1 MLYLAQPLDTSD
13 KLLMSDAERK
23 AFMTPAEWPPRIL
36 FHPEQPVGKSG
47 YRGVRRHGR
56 RYVARITWQ
65 RITHNLGTFPTAEE
79 AARAYDAKARELH
92 GTYALLNF
100 PEREAA

>member
-23 AFMTPAEWPPRIL
+23 AFMTVPPCPIL
-36 FHPEQPVGKSG
+36 FHPETPVGKSG

-56 RYVARITWQ
+56 RYVARITWE
-65 RITHNLGTFPTAEE
+65 RKTHNLGTFPTAEE

>member
-1 MLYLAQPLDTSD
+1 MLYLAEPLDTSD
-13 KLLMSDAERK
+13 PLLMSDAERT
-23 AFMTPAEWPPRIL
+23 AFMTVPPTPIL
-36 FHPEQPVGKSG
+36 FHPEQPTGKSG

-56 RYVARITWQ
+56 RYVARITWE
-65 RITHNLGTFPTAEE
+65 RKTHNLGTFPTAEE